1 MFDSV
6 PLRMRRMFALCVQK
20 IKQDS
25 VADIP
30 RKLESKKRN
39 TIKGPD
45 IVEINAEKD
54 EMRNIAAD
62 SSQIRQVTKPK
73 KKFIEITM
81 PI

>member
-62 SSQIRQVTKPK
+62 ISQIRQVTKPK

>member
-20 IKQDS
+20 IKQES
-25 VADIP
+25 KADIP
-30 RKLESKKRN
+30 SRLESRRKN

-45 IVEINAEKD
+45 IDEINADKE
-54 EMRNIAAD
+54 EMRSIAAD

>member
-25 VADIP
+25 VTDIP

>member
-6 PLRMRRMFALCVQK
+6 PLRMRRMFSLCVQK
-20 IKQDS
+20 IKQES
-25 VADIP
+25 IADIA
-30 RKLESKKRN
+30 RKLESKRKN
-39 TIKGPD
+39 TIKGPA

-62 SSQIRQVTKPK
+62 SSQIRQVIKPK
-73 KKFIEITM
+73 KKFIEIMM

>member
-20 IKQDS
+20 IKQES
-25 VADIP
+25 MAEIP
-30 RKLESKKRN
+30 RKLESKRKN

-45 IVEINAEKD
+45 IVEINADKD
-54 EMRNIAAD
+54 EMRNITAD

-73 KKFIEITM
+73 IKFIEITM
-81 PI
+81 PM

>member
-6 PLRMRRMFALCVQK
+6 PLRMRRMFSLCVQK
-20 IKQDS
+20 IKHES
-25 VADIP
+25 MADTP
-30 RKLESKKRN
+30 TKLESNRKN

-45 IVEINAEKD
+45 IVVTNAEKD

-73 KKFIEITM
+73 NKFIEITM

>member
-25 VADIP
+25 MADIP
-30 RKLESKKRN
+30 RKLGSKRKN

-62 SSQIRQVTKPK
+62 SSQITQVTKPN

>member
-30 RKLESKKRN
+30 RKLESKRKN

-45 IVEINAEKD
+45 IVETNAEKD
-54 EMRNIAAD
+54 DMRNIAAD

>member
-1 MFDSV
+1 
-6 PLRMRRMFALCVQK
+6 MFALCVQK
-20 IKQDS
+20 IKQES

-30 RKLESKKRN
+30 RKLVSKRKN

>member
-25 VADIP
+25 MADIP
-30 RKLESKKRN
+30 RKLESKRKN

-45 IVEINAEKD
+45 IVEINAEND

-62 SSQIRQVTKPK
+62 SSQITQVTKPN
-73 KKFIEITM
+73 KKFIEVTM

>member
-6 PLRMRRMFALCVQK
+6 PLRIRRMFALCVQK
-20 IKQDS
+20 IKQES
-25 VADIP
+25 MADNP
-30 RKLESKKRN
+30 RRLESKRKN

-45 IVEINAEKD
+45 IVESNAEKD

-62 SSQIRQVTKPK
+62 SSQITQVTKPK

-81 PI
+81 PM

>member
-1 MFDSV
+1 MLDSV

-20 IKQDS
+20 IKQES
-25 VADIP
+25 TADIP
-30 RKLESKKRN
+30 RKLESKRKK

-45 IVEINAEKD
+45 IVESNADKD

-62 SSQIRQVTKPK
+62 SSQIRQVTRPK

>member
-25 VADIP
+25 VTDIP
-30 RKLESKKRN
+30 RKLESKRKN
-39 TIKGPD
+39 TIRGPD
-45 IVEINAEKD
+45 TVEINAEKD

>member
-20 IKQDS
+20 IKHES
-25 VADIP
+25 VVDIP
-30 RKLESKKRN
+30 RKLESKRKN

-73 KKFIEITM
+73 MKFIEITM
-81 PI
+81 PM

>member
-6 PLRMRRMFALCVQK
+6 PLRMHRMFALCVQK

>member
-20 IKQDS
+20 IKQES

-30 RKLESKKRN
+30 RKLESKRKN

-45 IVEINAEKD
+45 IVEINAEED
-54 EMRNIAAD
+54 EIRSIAAD

>member
-20 IKQDS
+20 IKQES
-25 VADIP
+25 MTDIP
-30 RKLESKKRN
+30 RKLESKRKK

-45 IVEINAEKD
+45 TVEINADKD
-54 EMRNIAAD
+54 EMRSIAAD

-81 PI
+81 PM

>member
-20 IKQDS
+20 IKQES
-25 VADIP
+25 MADIP
-30 RKLESKKRN
+30 RKLESKRKN

-45 IVEINAEKD
+45 IVEIKAERD
-54 EMRNIAAD
+54 EIRNIAAD
-62 SSQIRQVTKPK
+62 NSQIRQVTKPK
-73 KKFIEITM
+73 KKFIEITI

>member
-20 IKQDS
+20 IKQES
-25 VADIP
+25 MADIP
-30 RKLESKKRN
+30 RRLGSKRKN
-39 TIKGPD
+39 TRKGPD

-54 EMRNIAAD
+54 DMRNIAAD
-62 SSQIRQVTKPK
+62 SSQIRQVIKPK
-73 KKFIEITM
+73 RKSIEITM

>member
-1 MFDSV
+1 
-6 PLRMRRMFALCVQK
+6 MRRMFALCVQK

-25 VADIP
+25 MADIP
-30 RKLESKKRN
+30 RKLESKRKN

-45 IVEINAEKD
+45 IVEINAEND

-62 SSQIRQVTKPK
+62 SSQITQVTKPN
-73 KKFIEITM
+73 KKFIEVTM

>member
-25 VADIP
+25 MADIA
-30 RKLESKKRN
+30 RKLGSKRKN

-62 SSQIRQVTKPK
+62 RSQITQVTKPN
-73 KKFIEITM
+73 KKFIEVTM

>member
-20 IKQDS
+20 IKQES

-30 RKLESKKRN
+30 RNLESKRKN
-39 TIKGPD
+39 TIRGPD
-45 IVEINAEKD
+45 IVAINAEKD